1 MALIDVS
8 HLTFGYDGSFEDVF
22 EDVSFQIDTS
32 WRLGFT
38 GPQRARQDDIFKAA
52 DGGLSLRRHDNRAR
66 AV

>member
-38 GPQRARQDDIFKAA
+38 GRNGR
-52 DGGLSLRRHDNRAR
+52 G
-66 AV
+66 